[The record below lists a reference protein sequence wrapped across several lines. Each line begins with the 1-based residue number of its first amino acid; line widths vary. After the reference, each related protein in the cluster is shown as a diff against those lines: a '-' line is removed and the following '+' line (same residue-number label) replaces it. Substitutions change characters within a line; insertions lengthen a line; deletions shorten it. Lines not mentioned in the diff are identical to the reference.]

1 MAMIPA
7 MSAADFGT
15 GGTAVMNYGMQV
27 GKDLAAYGEKIGLQ
41 MKDNRDKQFAMSAI
55 PALQEAMKSF
65 SAGQSG
71 AGYSSIINL
80 AAQDPS
86 NPYVQNLA
94 KLGMMGGK
102 AIDDN
107 RYNTLRAAAAGA
119 RIPTGPSGSERLRAG
134 QGGTGAGGTTAGG
147 MPAMNAEFVDDG
159 TLIPDADAVD
169 AATAESMPKF
179 DSAEQ
184 EEMYTQ
190 VVQFR
195 AKSPEEQ
202 QATLAQSTTTEK
214 PKGYESRKID
224 GLSNLFPNLTGD
236 LLIPDVGTT
245 TKIKRT
251 VSTSDKPGSEIKE
264 SLSEVD
270 EKVGE
275 ERYKFNIQTVNNIP
289 AAVSAMNKQAPIGE
303 REPFVKLFNRNGGIA
318 NAVTAPTDDPEIYS
332 LTFQGND
339 KDEYSI
345 SKDQASKLTVA
356 QSIPAISGS
365 GIKFL
370 ASEKPTA
377 EAPAPTQG
385 GLPAVQP
392 PPAAAPEI
400 PDVEGNPFTEKVKK
414 IKTEETEK
422 QKKLTTDEISRVVET
437 TNRLQQALDGLAK
450 GEYLK
455 VMDYLPRTKKTT
467 LESSSLDALKNEYN
481 VLANLKPA
489 IEWLKK
495 NPNHKDAP
503 AAAEVIKQKL
513 GI

>member
-27 GKDLAAYGEKIGLQ
+27 GKDLAAYGEKISLQ
-41 MKDNRDKQFAMSAI
+41 MKDNRDKQFAMSAL

-94 KLGMMGGK
+94 KLGMMGGQ
-102 AIDDN
+102 AIDEN
-107 RYNTLRAAAAGA
+107 RYKTMRLAASGATLPA
-119 RIPTGPSGSERLRAG
+119 GPSGSERLRAR
-134 QGGTGAGGTTAGG
+134 QGGMGAGGTGDGSG
-147 MPAMNAEFVDDG
+147 MPAMNAEFVDEG
-159 TLIPDADAVD
+159 TLLPDADVID
-169 AATAESMPKF
+169 ASSMPEF
-179 DSAEQ
+179 ETPEQ
-184 EEMYTQ
+184 EEMYAQ
-190 VVQFR
+190 VNQFR
-195 AKSPEEQ
+195 AKSPEDK

-224 GLSNLFPNLTGD
+224 GLSNLFPNLKGD
-236 LLIPDVGTT
+236 LLIPEVGTI

-251 VSTSDKPGSEIKE
+251 VSTSDKPGSEIRE

-275 ERYKFNIQTVNNIP
+275 ERYGFNIKAVNNLP
-289 AAVSAMNKQAPIGE
+289 DAVNAMNKQAPIGE

-356 QSIPAISGS
+356 QSIPALSGS

-370 ASEKPTA
+370 GSEKPTA

-392 PPAAAPEI
+392 PPAAAI
-400 PDVEGNPFTEKVKK
+400 PDAEGNPFAKQIGK
-414 IKTEETEK
+414 I
-422 QKKLTTDEISRVVET
+422 QKKEIEEQKDTKTKEISRVIET
-437 TNRLQQALDGLAK
+437 VSRIENALAGIAK
-450 GEYLK
+450 GEYPTSL
-455 VMDYLPRTKKTT
+455 DYLPRAKQKA
-467 LESSSLDALKNEYN
+467 LKDASIDALRNEYN
-481 VLANLKPA
+481 VLASLKPV
-489 IEWLKK
+489 IEYIKK
-495 NPNHKDAP
+495 NPNTEKSAK
-503 AAAEVIKQKL
+503 AVEVIKQKL

>member
-1 MAMIPA
+1 MAVIPQISYGIPA
-7 MSAADFGT
+7 MDYSALTKSLSDLGQ
-15 GGTAVMNYGMQV
+15 QV
-27 GKDLAAYGEKIGLQ
+27 GQALAAKEYQ
-41 MKDNRDKQFAMSAI
+41 KQAQAAL
-55 PALQEAMKSF
+55 PAFQEAMKSF
-65 SAGQSG
+65 ESG
-71 AGYSSIINL
+71 DSSGGYSAIVSL
-80 AAQDPS
+80 AAQNQS

-94 KLGMMGGK
+94 NLAMMGGK

-169 AATAESMPKF
+169 AAAAASMPEF
-179 DSAEQ
+179 ESPEQ

-190 VVQFR
+190 VGQFR

-264 SLSEVD
+264 SLAEVD

-318 NAVTAPTDDPEIYS
+318 NAVISPTDDPEIYS

-356 QSIPAISGS
+356 QAIPAISGS

-370 ASEKPTA
+370 ASEKPAAEATA
-377 EAPAPTQG
+377 ETPNKTERFPVKGEAATQQPTSG
-385 GLPAVQP
+385 I
-392 PPAAAPEI
+392 PAAQLPSAP
-400 PDVEGNPFTEKVKK
+400 DNPFTKLVEESSALQSKSQKTSNEKSLRTRIADYDKK
-414 IKTEETEK
+414 IASLSGGSTRKDLMRPEFLKK
-422 QKKLTTDEISRVVET
+422 QKDEYDKLWSEREALKSELEKLT
-437 TNRLQQALDGLAK
+437 
-450 GEYLK
+450 
-455 VMDYLPRTKKTT
+455 
-467 LESSSLDALKNEYN
+467 SSK
-481 VLANLKPA
+481 
-489 IEWLKK
+489 
-495 NPNHKDAP
+495 
-503 AAAEVIKQKL
+503 
-513 GI
+513 

>member
-1 MAMIPA
+1 MIPA

-27 GKDLAAYGEKIGLQ
+27 GKDLAAYGEKISLQ
-41 MKDNRDKQFAMSAI
+41 MKDNRDKQFAMSAL

-94 KLGMMGGK
+94 KLGMMGGQ
-102 AIDDN
+102 AIDEN
-107 RYNTLRAAAAGA
+107 RYKTMRLAASGATLPA
-119 RIPTGPSGSERLRAG
+119 GPSGSERLRAG
-134 QGGTGAGGTTAGG
+134 QGGMGAGGTGDGSG
-147 MPAMNAEFVDDG
+147 MPAMNAEFVDEG
-159 TLIPDADAVD
+159 TLLPDADVID
-169 AATAESMPKF
+169 VAAASSMPEF
-179 DSAEQ
+179 ETPEQ
-184 EEMYTQ
+184 EEMYAQ
-190 VVQFR
+190 VIQFR
-195 AKSPEEQ
+195 AKSPEDK

-224 GLSNLFPNLTGD
+224 GLSNLFPNLKGD
-236 LLIPDVGTT
+236 LLIPEVGTI

-251 VSTSDKPGSEIKE
+251 VSTSDKPGSEIRE

-275 ERYKFNIQTVNNIP
+275 ERYGFNIKAVNNLP
-289 AAVSAMNKQAPIGE
+289 DAVNAMNKQAPIGE

-356 QSIPAISGS
+356 QSIPALSGS

-370 ASEKPTA
+370 GSEKGVTEAPA
-377 EAPAPTQG
+377 EAPAQPQKERFPVKGEAATQQPTS
-385 GLPAVQP
+385 GLPAAQLP
-392 PPAAAPEI
+392 YAP
-400 PDVEGNPFTEKVKK
+400 DNPFTKLVQESSARQSKSQKTSNEKSLRTRISDYDKK
-414 IKTEETEK
+414 ISSLSGGSTRKDLMRPEFLKK
-422 QKKLTTDEISRVVET
+422 QKDEYDRLWSEREALKSELEKLT
-437 TNRLQQALDGLAK
+437 
-450 GEYLK
+450 
-455 VMDYLPRTKKTT
+455 
-467 LESSSLDALKNEYN
+467 SSK
-481 VLANLKPA
+481 
-489 IEWLKK
+489 
-495 NPNHKDAP
+495 
-503 AAAEVIKQKL
+503 
-513 GI
+513 

>member
-1 MAMIPA
+1 MAVIPQISYGIPA
-7 MSAADFGT
+7 MD
-15 GGTAVMNYGMQV
+15 YGALTKSLSDLGQQV
-27 GKDLAAYGEKIGLQ
+27 GQALAAKEYQ
-41 MKDNRDKQFAMSAI
+41 KQAQAAL
-55 PALQEAMKSF
+55 PAFQEAMKSF
-65 SAGQSG
+65 ESG
-71 AGYSSIINL
+71 DSSGGYSAIVSL
-80 AAQDPS
+80 AAQNQS

-94 KLGMMGGK
+94 NLAMMGGK

-107 RYNTLRAAAAGA
+107 RYKTMRAAAAGA
-119 RIPTGPSGSERLRAG
+119 TLPAGPSGSDRLRAG
-134 QGGTGAGGTTAGG
+134 QSGDGF
-147 MPAMNAEFVDDG
+147 PAVGNMNAEFVDE
-159 TLIPDADAVD
+159 ADAID
-169 AATAESMPKF
+169 AQVMAEMPEF
-179 DSAEQ
+179 ESPEQ

-190 VVQFR
+190 VNQFR

-370 ASEKPTA
+370 GSEKGAT
-377 EAPAPTQG
+377 EAPAQPQKERFPVKGEAATQQPTS
-385 GLPAVQP
+385 GLPAAQLP
-392 PPAAAPEI
+392 SAP
-400 PDVEGNPFTEKVKK
+400 DNPFTKLVQESSARQSKSQKTSNEKSLRTRISDYDKK
-414 IKTEETEK
+414 ISSLSGGSTRKDLMRPEFLQK
-422 QKKLTTDEISRVVET
+422 QKAEYDRLWSEREALKSELEKLT
-437 TNRLQQALDGLAK
+437 
-450 GEYLK
+450 
-455 VMDYLPRTKKTT
+455 
-467 LESSSLDALKNEYN
+467 SSK
-481 VLANLKPA
+481 
-489 IEWLKK
+489 
-495 NPNHKDAP
+495 
-503 AAAEVIKQKL
+503 
-513 GI
+513 